1 METKNLKVNLAPKT
15 EEEKAL
21 EVARKAHNI
30 GNNNKKVSL
39 ERSLRQ
45 LMIAVSANRTCVNYG
60 KKHFCRKHGVVINKA
75 HIN

>member
-1 METKNLKVNLAPKT
+1 METKNLKGNLAPKT
-15 EEEKAL
+15 DEEKAL
-21 EVARKAHNI
+21 EVACKAHNI
-30 GNNNKKVSL
+30 GNKNKVSL

-45 LMIAVSANRTCVNYG
+45 LIIAVSANRTCVNYG